1 MQPKASPHHP
11 FRAAVQLGLAGLF
24 VVGALNYQAILDQYA
39 LVTFRPGTG
48 VAAIEARLALT
59 PKARAVFYRAQPQ
72 LDAKA
77 EFNQD
82 CQTQPHE
89 LELGCY
95 FRSRI
100 YILKIDNQSLAS
112 EMDVVTAHGS
122 ASGWATSWSVFTS
135 RWLMMSSNRG
145 WQGMPQAS
153 QARRPTSS
161 TRFWPR

>member
-112 EMDVVTAHGS
+112 EMDVVTAHELLH
-122 ASGWATSWSVFTS
+122 AVWSGLGARERQRLGDELERVYKQVADDELKQRMAGYATSE
-135 RWLMMSSNRG
+135 
-145 WQGMPQAS
+145 P
-153 QARRPTSS
+153 
-161 TRFWPR
+161 